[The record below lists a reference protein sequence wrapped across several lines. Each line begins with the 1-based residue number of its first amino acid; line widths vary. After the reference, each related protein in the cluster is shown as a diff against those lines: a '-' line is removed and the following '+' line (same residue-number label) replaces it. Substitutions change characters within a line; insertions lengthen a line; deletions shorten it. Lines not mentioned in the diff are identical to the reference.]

1 MYRLYISFV
10 SINVDI
16 IILTGILSPKAG
28 ESPLQKDFDDFST
41 VKNEEVSKCFNT
53 PNSVSLNIEDL
64 LDIPRSGWTK
74 IQEGIDDGK
83 IEVKIELTV
92 IFKLN
97 SMSFV

>member
-1 MYRLYISFV
+1 MYLLYISFV

-83 IEVKIELTV
+83 I
-92 IFKLN
+92 
-97 SMSFV
+97 